1 MAGEPT
7 HPTVFATRPNVHG
20 ASLPPEGMEN
30 ALDEERAASMA
41 DEGGCAGMH
50 AEAQPVF
57 TIASTRHAPWS
68 LWAGVAALAG
78 LFGYATWR
86 LVRR

>member
-1 MAGEPT
+1 
-7 HPTVFATRPNVHG
+7 
-20 ASLPPEGMEN
+20 MEN
-30 ALDEERAASMA
+30 ALDERRAASMA
-41 DEGGCAGMH
+41 DEGGVSGMH

-68 LWAGVAALAG
+68 RWAVAAALAG